1 MNVIVQT
8 GLGLWWSKLGK
19 SQALVTVITLA
30 MFFIIYFTCD
40 CDKETAVVVAAVAI
54 ASVFVAVVAIAFA
67 FAAVAIA
74 FAAAFV
80 AFAAVVAEEIH
91 LSKKTVIFSY
101 AAEFIVILVPML
113 ITILR

>member
-30 MFFIIYFTCD
+30 MFFIIYLTCD
-40 CDKETAVVVAAVAI
+40 CDKETAVVVVVVAASA
-54 ASVFVAVVAIAFA
+54 AAAVVAS
-67 FAAVAIA
+67 
-74 FAAAFV
+74 
-80 AFAAVVAEEIH
+80 VVAEEIH
-91 LSKKTVIFSY
+91 LSKKTVILTY

>member
-40 CDKETAVVVAAVAI
+40 CDKETAAVA
-54 ASVFVAVVAIAFA
+54 VAFA
-67 FAAVAIA
+67 FVVIVAI
-74 FAAAFV
+74 
-80 AFAAVVAEEIH
+80 AEEIH
-91 LSKKTVIFSY
+91 LSKKTVILTY

>member
-30 MFFIIYFTCD
+30 MFFIIYLTCD
-40 CDKETAVVVAAVAI
+40 CDKETAVVVVVVVVAASAASAAAA
-54 ASVFVAVVAIAFA
+54 ASVVAS
-67 FAAVAIA
+67 
-74 FAAAFV
+74 
-80 AFAAVVAEEIH
+80 VVAEEIH

>member
-30 MFFIIYFTCD
+30 MFFIIYLTCD
-40 CDKETAVVVAAVAI
+40 CDKETAVVVVVVAASAASAAAA
-54 ASVFVAVVAIAFA
+54 ASVVAS
-67 FAAVAIA
+67 
-74 FAAAFV
+74 
-80 AFAAVVAEEIH
+80 VVAEEIH

-101 AAEFIVILVPML
+101 AAEFIVILFFSRIQVL
-113 ITILR
+113 F

>member
-40 CDKETAVVVAAVAI
+40 CDKETAAVAV
-54 ASVFVAVVAIAFA
+54 AFVVIVAI
-67 FAAVAIA
+67 
-74 FAAAFV
+74 
-80 AFAAVVAEEIH
+80 AEEIH

>member
-40 CDKETAVVVAAVAI
+40 CDKETAAVA
-54 ASVFVAVVAIAFA
+54 VAVAVAVAFVVIVAI
-67 FAAVAIA
+67 
-74 FAAAFV
+74 
-80 AFAAVVAEEIH
+80 AEEIH
-91 LSKKTVIFSY
+91 LSKKTVILTY
-101 AAEFIVILVPML
+101 AAEFIVILFFSRIQVL
-113 ITILR
+113 F

>member
-40 CDKETAVVVAAVAI
+40 CDKETAAAASAAASVVVVVAIAVVAVAI
-54 ASVFVAVVAIAFA
+54 AS
-67 FAAVAIA
+67 
-74 FAAAFV
+74 AFV

>member
-30 MFFIIYFTCD
+30 MFFIIYLTCD
-40 CDKETAVVVAAVAI
+40 CDKETAVVVVVVAASAASAAAA
-54 ASVFVAVVAIAFA
+54 ASVVAS
-67 FAAVAIA
+67 
-74 FAAAFV
+74 
-80 AFAAVVAEEIH
+80 VVAEEIH

>member
-40 CDKETAVVVAAVAI
+40 CDKETAAVA
-54 ASVFVAVVAIAFA
+54 VAVAFVVIVAI
-67 FAAVAIA
+67 
-74 FAAAFV
+74 
-80 AFAAVVAEEIH
+80 AEEIH

-101 AAEFIVILVPML
+101 AAEFIVILFFSRIQVL
-113 ITILR
+113 F

>member
-40 CDKETAVVVAAVAI
+40 CDKETAAVA
-54 ASVFVAVVAIAFA
+54 VAVAFVVIVAI
-67 FAAVAIA
+67 
-74 FAAAFV
+74 
-80 AFAAVVAEEIH
+80 AEEIH

>member
-40 CDKETAVVVAAVAI
+40 CDKETAAASVAVAI
-54 ASVFVAVVAIAFA
+54 ASAFVVAVAVASAFVVIVAI
-67 FAAVAIA
+67 
-74 FAAAFV
+74 
-80 AFAAVVAEEIH
+80 AEEIH

-101 AAEFIVILVPML
+101 AAEFIVILFFSRIQVL
-113 ITILR
+113 F

>member
-19 SQALVTVITLA
+19 SQALVTVIALA

-40 CDKETAVVVAAVAI
+40 CDKETAAVA
-54 ASVFVAVVAIAFA
+54 VAVAFVVIVAI
-67 FAAVAIA
+67 
-74 FAAAFV
+74 
-80 AFAAVVAEEIH
+80 AEEIH

-101 AAEFIVILVPML
+101 AAEFIVILFFSRIQVL
-113 ITILR
+113 F

>member
-30 MFFIIYFTCD
+30 MFFIIYLTCD
-40 CDKETAVVVAAVAI
+40 CDKETAVVVVVVAASAASAAAA
-54 ASVFVAVVAIAFA
+54 ASVVAS
-67 FAAVAIA
+67 
-74 FAAAFV
+74 
-80 AFAAVVAEEIH
+80 VVAEEIH
-91 LSKKTVIFSY
+91 LSKKTVILTY